1 MTGSFFAPSDAAVLA
16 RNVRFVAEALAKF
29 MFGLENAGE
38 VSEWCERE
46 RQVFTGA
53 LGVEPTVI
61 AHWEKVL
68 RAAPRNVL
76 LLKKDAAVVG
86 ALEAEL
92 KRVCS
97 SVSVVDAEMD
107 LKEEVKVFADNAV
120 GVR

>member
-1 MTGSFFAPSDAAVLA
+1 M
-16 RNVRFVAEALAKF
+16 
-29 MFGLENAGE
+29 
-38 VSEWCERE
+38 
-46 RQVFTGA
+46 FTGA
-53 LGVEPTVI
+53 LGVEPTVM

-76 LLKKDAAVVG
+76 LLKKDAVVVG

-92 KRVCS
+92 KRVCT

>member
-38 VSEWCERE
+38 VSERCECE

-92 KRVCS
+92 KRVCT

>member
-1 MTGSFFAPSDAAVLA
+1 M
-16 RNVRFVAEALAKF
+16 
-29 MFGLENAGE
+29 
-38 VSEWCERE
+38 
-46 RQVFTGA
+46 FTGA
-53 LGVEPTVI
+53 LGVEPTVM

-76 LLKKDAAVVG
+76 LLKKDAAVMG

-92 KRVCS
+92 KRVCT